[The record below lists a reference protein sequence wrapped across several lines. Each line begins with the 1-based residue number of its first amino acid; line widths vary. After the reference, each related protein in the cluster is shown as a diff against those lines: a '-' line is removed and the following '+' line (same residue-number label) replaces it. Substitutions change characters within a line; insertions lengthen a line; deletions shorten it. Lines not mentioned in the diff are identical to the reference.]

1 MPGKKILMLVGDFV
15 CREGASDGIPIRIC
29 STPDKRELTAFAL
42 EAAQQQLTF
51 FNKYFGIKYPFGKL
65 DIIGV
70 PDFSAGAMENA
81 GAITFRERLLLV
93 DPAHSSV
100 ASRKRVAG
108 IISHEIAHQWFGN
121 LVTMKWW
128 DDIWLNEGFA
138 TWMANKPLAAWR
150 PDWHVEL
157 DDAADT
163 QRALGIDAMRSTRPI
178 RMKVETP
185 AEISEVFDGIA
196 YEKTAAGGERLA
208 RAVGM
213 VLLVL
218 GVATAVWPSVSVL

>member
-1 MPGKKILMLVGDFV
+1 MLVGDFV

-29 STPDKRELTAFAL
+29 STPDKRELTGVRARSG
-42 EAAQQQLTF
+42 AAAADVLQ
-51 FNKYFGIKYPFGKL
+51 
-65 DIIGV
+65 
-70 PDFSAGAMENA
+70 
-81 GAITFRERLLLV
+81 RLLRDQIPVRQARHHRRARLLRRRDGERRRHHV
-93 DPAHSSV
+93 PRAPAAGRSGQRPPS

-163 QRALGIDAMRSTRPI
+163 QGALGIDAMRSTRADSD
-178 RMKVETP
+178 EGG
-185 AEISEVFDGIA
+185 D
-196 YEKTAAGGERLA
+196 AGRRSTKSSTGSPTRRRPRCCA
-208 RAVGM
+208 
-213 VLLVL
+213 
-218 GVATAVWPSVSVL
+218 